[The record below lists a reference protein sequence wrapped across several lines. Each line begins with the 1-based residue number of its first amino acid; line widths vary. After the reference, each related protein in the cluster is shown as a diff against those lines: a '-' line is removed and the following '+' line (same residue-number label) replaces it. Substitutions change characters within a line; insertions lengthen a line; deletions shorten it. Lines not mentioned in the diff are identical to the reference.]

1 MVKEQERFDILSTNL
16 SNITD
21 LASPRYKKLSAEM
34 VKSQQMLAL
43 LVARNMHCFKVVRI
57 AVDSSLDIVAFTC
70 ALAFDSSMVM
80 K

>member
-21 LASPRYKKLSAEM
+21 LASPRYMKLSAEM

-57 AVDSSLDIVAFTC
+57 ADEFIGLWISWHLPVL
-70 ALAFDSSMVM
+70 
-80 K
+80 